1 MQGIDTTLVPIPLS
15 SSNSRAFK
23 AIETSDPVAIN
34 ITRRFFDASSKIY
47 APLDTKFANWCFC
60 LTVGRFCLDNA
71 KTDGVFFID
80 KAISQH
86 SAVSIVSAG
95 LNTNVFGVERDIAR
109 CSTG

>member
-47 APLDTKFANWCFC
+47 APFDTKFANWCFC
-60 LTVGRFCLDNA
+60 LTVGDFA
-71 KTDGVFFID
+71 
-80 KAISQH
+80 
-86 SAVSIVSAG
+86 
-95 LNTNVFGVERDIAR
+95 
-109 CSTG
+109 STTPKLMAYSSLIKLFPNIQQFQLYQQV